1 MTIALKN
8 IIAKISQMPIAEQNA
23 IASLLNDELSWKKS
37 FKDSQDELLSLASE
51 ALVEYKKG
59 KTRPLD
65 LK

>member
-1 MTIALKN
+1 MTVALKN
-8 IIAKISQMPIAEQNA
+8 IIAKINQMPIAEQNA

-37 FKDSQDELLSLASE
+37 FKDSQNELLSLASE